1 MEKLILFNSD
11 SVDLPQPK
19 AAPQA
24 GLLKRL
30 SARHHRLARVLAE
43 GIPPGDA
50 AVLCGYSLSRVSILQ
65 TDKAFQELMAF
76 YAAQR
81 AEAFADTGRKLSE
94 VASTALDLL
103 QDRLEDEPDAFSSA
117 QLLAIATAA
126 ADRSGHGPSS
136 TVKNLAVSVDL
147 GELERIKA
155 EALASQRGTVI
166 SVPAQLEV
174 APGDAQAQP
183 AADAQAEESG
193 RPKGPA
199 L

>member
-11 SVDLPQPK
+11 SADLPQPK

-30 SARHHRLARVLAE
+30 SARHHRLARALAE
-43 GIPPGDA
+43 GIAPGDA

-65 TDKAFQELMAF
+65 TDRAFQELMSF

-136 TVKNLAVSVDL
+136 TVKQLAVNVDVA
-147 GELERIKA
+147 ELERIKS
-155 EALASQRGTVI
+155 EALRTQRGVVI
-166 SVPAQLEV
+166 SVPAQLGVE
-174 APGDAQAQP
+174 AGSPPAQS
-183 AADAQAEESG
+183 AADAKAQERGGPEGAEV
-193 RPKGPA
+193 
-199 L
+199 